1 MKNALKFIVF
11 VFTLVTCIFLYFNFT
26 IITLNNDYL
35 VSYGRGLEK
44 KFDKLESIDTNKI
57 VIVGGSNVNFGI
69 DSDLMEVSLGV
80 PVVNMG
86 FHAGLNTFNIISP
99 VTPFLTEGDILI
111 ISKEFNDELYGA
123 SVEVSNYFQ
132 FMPLKARWET
142 YKNFD
147 AIAPILKCHINNS
160 QNNIINFDFKPQNT
174 YKPGTYQAK
183 AFKNDNLKKNVIDF
197 EMNTGTYSKIKAK
210 KLDPPSNI
218 ELFKYYQNLKTN
230 LNERG
235 IKVYFSIPAIADS
248 RFSKEEMITYY
259 QTLSDKTGIQLLSK
273 NILSFPREKLSNTLY
288 HLNATGRKERSLNL
302 TNDLSQILNIKLKK
316 INELFY
322 ASSTKI
328 NATPLK
334 LNDFRQC
341 KLIDSQL
348 VFVNNNKK
356 DKQNYCRVMLKDTN
370 TTFNDKSFKIVVKG
384 NDSLIKDL
392 KFKAVGRP
400 QDWDFIYKDDSKH
413 VLIKN
418 NVQGTIYKNGNNYIG
433 ISLNNIN
440 KYHNDSIKI
449 IKIEISETP
458 FTSKPII
465 ELGLNKSLAIDS
477 QNSNNELIIKNG
489 EIFTPYELIQN
500 RKYILTNQS
509 KEIRITNLYSGN
521 TKAIKKNSSNPKV
534 NIQFPADVIEVYDLK

>member
-1 MKNALKFIVF
+1 M
-11 VFTLVTCIFLYFNFT
+11 
-26 IITLNNDYL
+26 